1 VCFCCLHHFPS
12 KKKVLKEI
20 KRVLKPNGILFA
32 FEPNR
37 LNPIMWVY
45 RDPSSPFYS
54 SIGVTP
60 NERPISKREIK
71 KELELIG
78 FKEVKIFAVSGIE
91 YKFIKDKKLLW
102 LLKFYNLWERIFD
115 KIFLS
120 KIFGSFL
127 VIYAEKS

>member
-1 VCFCCLHHFPS
+1 
-12 KKKVLKEI
+12 
-20 KRVLKPNGILFA
+20 
-32 FEPNR
+32 
-37 LNPIMWVY
+37 MWVY